1 MVTKKKARGFTL
13 VELLVVI
20 AIIGVLVALLLPAIQ
35 AAREAARRNACTN
48 KLKQIGLALQNHHDT
63 FKRFPLLTWCNP
75 SLNTGVQNTPGANY
89 TAPFPPN
96 LHSTRAGSGP
106 QNSGGHPA
114 GYSWIVRLLPFL
126 EEAVMYQNM
135 SSVSNKF
142 NFPAFAMAGGS
153 GAKGAGSGP
162 GLRFNFGG
170 PNVATTPWWRHFS
183 TVDLDQVRCPSF
195 SGDAASTLTNFYGT
209 YSSGNDPSLSPTP
222 TTPWQVVITNYKATT
237 ATHFGCLQD
246 FTSNAIPDGVTTE
259 LPNGVIVAASD
270 LNQLKQGG
278 MAIRSVTDG
287 TSKTLVVAE
296 SKEQAF
302 SSWYDGTTSWVT
314 AIPYGRNG
322 DIANTTSPTVLSPV
336 QPRKVPNLMAAT
348 GITTNFWSFGQN
360 ITGQSALNWGPKI
373 DTNQTYG
380 ANSSSANG
388 KWAIGGGAF
397 WNSGSTAMDW
407 GPSSDHSG
415 GIVMHAW
422 GDAHVS
428 GLTDQTDPVLYMH
441 LVTRAGRE
449 SASPPAE

>member
-35 AAREAARRNACTN
+35 AAREAARRNSCTN

-75 SLNTGVQNTPGANY
+75 SLNAGVQGSPGANY
-89 TAPFPPN
+89 GAGTPN
-96 LHSTRAGSGP
+96 YPSNIYNTRAGSGP
-106 QNSGGHPA
+106 QNTGGNPA
-114 GYSWIVRLLPFL
+114 GYGWIVRLLPFL

-142 NFPAFAMAGGS
+142 NFPAFAMAGG
-153 GAKGAGSGP
+153 APTKGASGGP
-162 GLRFNFGG
+162 GLRFNAGG
-170 PNVATTPWWRHFS
+170 PNVTTTPWWRHFS

-195 SGDAASTLTNFYGT
+195 AGDPSSTLPYYNT
-209 YSSGNDPSLSPTP
+209 YSSGADSTLNPVPS
-222 TTPWQVVITNYKATT
+222 TPWQVVITNYKATT

-246 FTSNAIPDGVTTE
+246 FLDGSTPDGITTDF
-259 LPNGVIVAASD
+259 PNGVIVPAND
-270 LNQLKQGG
+270 MNQLKQGG
-278 MAIRSVTDG
+278 IAIRSITDG
-287 TSKTLVVAE
+287 TSKTVVVAE

-314 AIPYGRNG
+314 AIPFGRTG
-322 DIANTTSPTVLSPV
+322 SIANTTSPTVLSPV
-336 QPRKVPNLMAAT
+336 QPTKVMVMAVNS
-348 GITTNFWSFGQN
+348 GVTTNFWQFAQGV
-360 ITGQSALNWGPKI
+360 TGQSALNWGPKV
-373 DTNQTYG
+373 DSNQLYGGNQT
-380 ANSSSANG
+380 ANWTAQPAY
-388 KWAIGGGAF
+388 WVF
-397 WNSGSTAMDW
+397 SGTPIEW

-449 SASPPAE
+449 PASPPQE